1 MEGWSGV
8 LMQENKSR
16 VFIGIPVQLSSYEK
30 LKKLLW
36 PHEIH
41 LPEGHW
47 ILPENTHIT
56 IRFFGD
62 IDQHKLDELWNTIK
76 NKINNDAKSFS
87 INIEK
92 IAPFPHKNSSLIA
105 AYINENSEIQKL
117 FSIISDIQVDSA
129 HSNDKKFIPHITLYR
144 NKNDVPAKL
153 QTIFVNDCELIIDT
167 LVLYES
173 QLVDDKRT
181 YQRLH
186 SINLGQG
193 E

>member
-1 MEGWSGV
+1 
-8 LMQENKSR
+8 MQENKSR

-30 LKKLLW
+30 LKKLLC
-36 PHEIH
+36 PHEKH
-41 LPEGHW
+41 FPEGHW

-117 FSIISDIQVDSA
+117 FSLINDIRVDSA
-129 HSNDKKFIPHITLYR
+129 NLNDKKFIPHITLYR

-153 QTIFVNDCELIIDT
+153 QTIPVKDCEITVDS
-167 LVLYES
+167 LVFYES
-173 QLVDDKRT
+173 QLIDDKRI
-181 YQRLH
+181 YQPLH
-186 SINLGQG
+186 SMKLKK
-193 E
+193 